1 VRAGAA
7 AQERIMD
14 DFPIWLKGAVWLIIS
29 ATVLYVIVQTAS
41 GLFN

>member
-1 VRAGAA
+1 
-7 AQERIMD
+7 MD